1 MDKMVKLRR
10 YQVEAVKRIIKE
22 EKILVADDMGFGKT
36 AIAIAC
42 RTGLENEY
50 NKDLKT
56 IISCPSSVM
65 PHWENE
71 IKTWYKKGKDTKI
84 SKIGTTTYDLDI
96 ENARDADFVLIGYS
110 TLSKYGNQERKIN
123 LLNSLGFKNGILDEG
138 HNVKN
143 PDANRTRFV
152 KGLYD
157 PIRFL
162 TITTGTPLPNSIVDI
177 YMQLNLLE
185 KIEDKLENKE
195 TFKINLDNKNAA
207 KNILRS
213 FYSMFKQNPDFVKN
227 ILDEK
232 MIRRT
237 VDEGYIK
244 GFPKIHERTLDV
256 FLQGEHKDV
265 YMQLYENDNFE
276 PGEKLTQLRNA
287 ALDPNLVLPKFLDD
301 KFVNR
306 IGRMKSSIYDSLDN
320 LLEEIVDNNGK
331 ALVFSDLRVGVTAK
345 LKEKYKEYGALVTDG
360 VNSDLGIREDIRQKF
375 QKDPDSKILFST
387 NVMGEGVDL
396 TAATDVIHLPPLPYT
411 PTIIDQRNRRTQRI
425 GEIIKKYIN
434 AHTLI
439 PKIDLVHTVTEGIS
453 ELLKDKRRIVDYIL
467 DHPNKITK
475 QDLDEIK
482 NGPREKSRHLKP
494 CLNPKEVIKK
504 HISTLKAYG
513 SKNISEFYKQNP
525 ETAENFANL
534 YARCWEGNYGG
545 NTANLIRE
553 VIDGLKE
560 KVDLEKKLDI
570 ASGPFS
576 LSRTIN
582 ESIMNIDIN
591 PYMFK
596 AGKILEEEGII
607 VKGNEFVN
615 GSFINMPFDSNSF
628 DLTVCSLA
636 LHMAK
641 FNFDEGK
648 RIVDE
653 RQQAFREMNRVIKK
667 DGYGL
672 ITLPKNL
679 ILETDL
685 ERLYDG
691 LTHLGFEV
699 LPFSGFYK
707 GPKGTRYKGYITGIK
722 KIKEASNKKLPKD
735 TFEWEVD
742 RDIIRNR
749 KRSSSRKRKDSVP
762 KIKETKKEIVSEFF
776 NTRTK
781 KSLGELVREGK
792 N

>member
-1 MDKMVKLRR
+1 MPKFRR
-10 YQVEAVKRIIKE
+10 YQIEAVKRALDE
-22 EKILVADDMGFGKT
+22 ERILVADDMGFGKT
-36 AIAIAC
+36 ATSIAC
-42 RTGLENEY
+42 RTALENKY
-50 NKDLKT
+50 KKDFKT
-56 IISCPSSVM
+56 IVACHSSVM
-65 PHWENE
+65 AHWENE
-71 IKTWYKKGKDTKI
+71 IKKWYKKREDTKI
-84 SKIGTTTYDLDI
+84 VRIRKPTYDSDI
-96 ENARDADFVLIGYS
+96 ELAKNADFTLIGYS
-110 TLSKYGNQERKIN
+110 TLSRYGDQERKRDALI
-123 LLNSLGFKNGILDEG
+123 SLKFPNGIIDEG

-143 PDANRTRFV
+143 PSASRTKFV
-152 KGLYD
+152 KYLFD
-157 PIRFL
+157 STKFL
-162 TITTGTPLPNSIVDI
+162 TINTGTPLPNTIVDI
-177 YMQLNLLE
+177 YMQLSLLDKENFKVNL
-185 KIEDKLENKE
+185 EDKKG
-195 TFKINLDNKNAA
+195 T
-207 KNILRS
+207 KNIIKN
-213 FYSMFKQNPDFVKN
+213 FYSMFKQNPDFIRN
-227 ILDEK
+227 ILHGGK

-237 VDEGYIK
+237 AYEDKDEDYIK
-244 GFPKIHERTLDV
+244 GFPKIHEKTLDV
-256 FLQGEHKDV
+256 FLTGEHKDV

-360 VNSDLGIREDIRQKF
+360 DNSDLGIREDIRQKF

-411 PTIIDQRNRRTQRI
+411 PTIIDQRNSRSQRI
-425 GEIIKKYIN
+425 GEITKDSVN
-434 AHTLI
+434 AHTFI
-439 PKIDLVHTVTEGIS
+439 PKIDLLPTMTQGIF
-453 ELLKDKRRIVDYIL
+453 ELLKDKRRIINYIL
-467 DHPNKITK
+467 DHPNQITN
-475 QDLDEIK
+475 QDLHEIK

-691 LTHLGFEV
+691 LSHLGFEV

-707 GPKGTRYKGYITGIK
+707 GPKNTRYKGYIAGIK
-722 KIKEASNKKLPKD
+722 KVKDASKNKLPKD
-735 TFEWEVD
+735 TFEWGVD
-742 RDIIRNR
+742 RDIEKGK
-749 KRSSSRKRKDSVP
+749 KRSSTQKRKDSTP
-762 KIKETKKEIVSEFF
+762 KQKPKENKREIVSEFF